1 MIILLLMLLMFD
13 FSYADAAVSNALSV
27 VDDLVAVQ
35 QGNLP
40 IILSAPHG
48 GYRTIPDVPARRG
61 IGVRQF
67 VTQRDNNTAELT
79 RLIAIKLSA
88 QLGAAPFTVIAEFE
102 RKYVDANRA
111 AANAYESAA
120 AKYYYDAY
128 HRALADVAER
138 LRRQWGF
145 GIWFD
150 IHGQSA
156 ENAGIYRGT
165 DNRKS
170 VVALERRSGSQA
182 LIGPKSVFG
191 QLQAEGYKVFPALG
205 EQGRETLYAGGFTT
219 QTYGSH
225 RGTAI
230 DVMQLELGGDLRKKA
245 ALDRTAADLAQ
256 AIESFAK
263 EYLPLAPAVSR
274 DAAGR

>member
-13 FSYADAAVSNALSV
+13 FSYADAAVPNALPI
-27 VDDLVAVQ
+27 VDDLVAVE

-40 IILSAPHG
+40 IIFSASHG
-48 GYRTIPDVPARRG
+48 GHRAIPQVPVRRG
-61 IGVRQF
+61 IGVGRF
-67 VTQRDNNTAELT
+67 VSRGDNNTAELT
-79 RLIAIKLSA
+79 RLIAVKLGA
-88 QLGAAPFTVIAEFE
+88 RLGAAPFTIIAEFE

-111 AANAYESAA
+111 AANAYESVA

-128 HRALADVAER
+128 HRALAAAAER

-156 ENAGIYRGT
+156 EIAGIYRGT
-165 DNRKS
+165 ENRRS

-182 LIGPKSVFG
+182 LIGPKSVLG
-191 QLQAEGYKVFPALG
+191 QLQVKGYQVFPDLD
-205 EQGRETLYAGGFTT
+205 EQARETHYTGGFTT
-219 QTYGSH
+219 QHYGSH

-245 ALDRTAADLAQ
+245 ALDRTAADVAE
-256 AIESFAK
+256 AIEIFAK
-263 EYLPLAPAVSR
+263 EYLPPAPAVSR
-274 DAAGR
+274 